1 MVTEKDIQFVQFLLD
16 SAQKGKL
23 QWQPSA
29 EQGQFTTT
37 LQQKY
42 TVYITKG
49 SGVVTLVLVDNAGQ
63 ELVSVNQYDIPPVDE
78 LYEFV
83 RRQALDVD
91 SVLDQIMRPRN
102 LVITAARYG
111 FRDHR
116 VDVTKQLNDAI
127 VNDKLHVLVGNQLA
141 GDPSP
146 NTPKDIVIEYRFKNQ
161 TLNKTAKE
169 GDTLDLP

>member
-1 MVTEKDIQFVQFLLD
+1 MVTEKDMQFVQFLLD
-16 SAQKGKL
+16 SSQNGKL

-29 EQGQFTTT
+29 EQDQFTTT

-42 TVYITKG
+42 TITITK
-49 SGVVTLVLVDNAGQ
+49 SFAVVTLVLADNTGQ
-63 ELVSVNQYDIPPVDE
+63 ELLSVNHMQLPQVDE

-91 SVLDQIMRPRN
+91 SVLDQIMRPRT
-102 LVITAARYG
+102 LVITSARYG
-111 FRDHR
+111 LRDHR
-116 VDVTKQLNDAI
+116 VHVTQQLNAAI

-141 GDPSP
+141 GDPVP
-146 NTPKDIVIEYRFKNQ
+146 NSPKDLVIEYKYKDQ
-161 TLNKTAKE
+161 TFNRVVKE